1 MGRHSRKGPAPTGRG
16 ADDKTAATAA
26 PRGGRRRRRVT
37 GAEEQA
43 PPPPQDREAP
53 RTRPGAT
60 PQRPQGQGHQA
71 HPDAHRAPQDHQAP
85 HARWDPLGGQA
96 PESRQTP
103 APQVQRDGWA
113 AQAAPQVPQAA
124 HPAQGPYPP
133 PTAHGPHAA
142 PHAPR
147 DPYTSRNPNTSA
159 PHGGESGPGTPPRG
173 IPSYGAPPRHT
184 PPHGAPPPGVPVP
197 EPARDVRGG
206 HPEQHEPGGGWGAG
220 PYAAADPRQPATPQP
235 RIAQTP
241 PRIPGPRREFLE
253 AFDEPE
259 PRYGQDDPATASG
272 RRATSTT
279 ATGGPQTSGAPRTP
293 GAGASGPD
301 DGRGAPDGPDEPRE
315 RGGRDIPGGSGASA
329 GPAGRSGHPARTNA
343 PDGHAPDGDDGDAAR
358 AGGRVGRGRTLTGIA
373 AAAVT
378 TVLAVIVAG
387 QVGDARQQ
395 SRAERAA
402 DASDRGADAASR
414 SELRATPQTEPSR
427 PAAEPPTYEQ
437 LMARQFPLDPA
448 AKGTGAFT
456 AVPGTDPAPG
466 KGRKV
471 RYRVDVEKGL
481 ALDGGLFATAVQKT
495 LNDDRSWAHGGAMT
509 FERISTGMP
518 DFVITLAS
526 PGTTGVWCAK
536 SGLDTTIDNVS
547 CDSAST
553 DRVMINAYRWARGA
567 ETFGPEAMHA
577 YRQMLINHEVGHRLG
592 HNHRICRTPGAPAPV
607 MQQQTKSLE
616 IDGVR
621 CRPNPWVF
629 PGG

>member
-1 MGRHSRKGPAPTGRG
+1 M
-16 ADDKTAATAA
+16 
-26 PRGGRRRRRVT
+26 
-37 GAEEQA
+37 
-43 PPPPQDREAP
+43 
-53 RTRPGAT
+53 
-60 PQRPQGQGHQA
+60 
-71 HPDAHRAPQDHQAP
+71 PD
-85 HARWDPLGGQA
+85 
-96 PESRQTP
+96 
-103 APQVQRDGWA
+103 
-113 AQAAPQVPQAA
+113 
-124 HPAQGPYPP
+124 
-133 PTAHGPHAA
+133 
-142 PHAPR
+142 
-147 DPYTSRNPNTSA
+147 
-159 PHGGESGPGTPPRG
+159 
-173 IPSYGAPPRHT
+173 
-184 PPHGAPPPGVPVP
+184 
-197 EPARDVRGG
+197 PARDVRGA

-220 PYAAADPRQPATPQP
+220 PYAAQQPAAPQP

-241 PRIPGPRREFLE
+241 PRIPGPRREFVE

-259 PRYGQDDPATASG
+259 PRHGQDAPATASG
-272 RRATSTT
+272 VPAMSTT
-279 ATGGPQTSGAPRTP
+279 ATGGPQPSGAPRSPATASRPDGP
-293 GAGASGPD
+293 GAQ
-301 DGRGAPDGPDEPRE
+301 DGPDEPRE
-315 RGGRDIPGGSGASA
+315 RGGRRAPDGSGASA
-329 GPAGRSGHPARTNA
+329 EPAGRSGRPARA
-343 PDGHAPDGDDGDAAR
+343 EAPDGDGGDSAR
-358 AGGRVGRGRTLTGIA
+358 GSGRGSRGRTLTGIA

-402 DASDRGADAASR
+402 DAGDRGADAASR
-414 SELRATPQTEPSR
+414 SELRATPQAEPSR

-448 AKGTGAFT
+448 AKGTGAFA

-466 KGRKV
+466 KGRKI

-481 ALDGGLFATAVQKT
+481 ALDGGVFATAVQRT
-495 LNDDRSWAHGGAMT
+495 LNDDRSWAHAGAMT

-553 DRVMINAYRWARGA
+553 DRVMINAYRWAQGA

-629 PGG
+629 PGS